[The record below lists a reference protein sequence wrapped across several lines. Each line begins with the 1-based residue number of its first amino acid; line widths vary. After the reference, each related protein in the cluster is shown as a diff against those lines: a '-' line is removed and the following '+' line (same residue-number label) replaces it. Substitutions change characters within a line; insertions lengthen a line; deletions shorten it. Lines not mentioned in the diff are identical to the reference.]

1 MEDPLDDGDEGP
13 DGMIAEGAIRIA
25 EVPVLRR
32 ARMRPRLRMTRRTS
46 RGMTPTAAI
55 PVPAVKPRPSDLA
68 RV

>member
-1 MEDPLDDGDEGP
+1 MTV
-13 DGMIAEGAIRIA
+13 MIAPTAMIARAAIEGREVGGRAGEDQA
-25 EVPVLRR
+25 E
-32 ARMRPRLRMTRRTS
+32 ADRMTSRIS